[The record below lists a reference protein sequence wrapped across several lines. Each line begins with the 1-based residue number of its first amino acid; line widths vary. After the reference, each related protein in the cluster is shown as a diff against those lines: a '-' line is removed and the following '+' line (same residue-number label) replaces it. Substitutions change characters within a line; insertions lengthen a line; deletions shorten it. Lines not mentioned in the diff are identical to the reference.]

1 MKVRADAPPPAGTSS
16 SSSPSAITP
25 SSAPLDAPERK
36 PAVLV
41 STIDSV
47 AGHRVVRTLGLVRG
61 SAVRAHHF
69 GTDLIAFLKNLFGG
83 EIEEATKVL
92 AEAREQALDR
102 MIAEARSLGANAVIG
117 FHFTSAEVVAGAAE
131 MVAYGT
137 AVEIQ
142 PDRSGPGPDRS
153 GAGPGAAGGA

>member
-1 MKVRADAPPPAGTSS
+1 MRS
-16 SSSPSAITP
+16 
-25 SSAPLDAPERK
+25 E
-36 PAVLV
+36 PAVAPREVAREKAAAPAAAPIERHPALLV
-41 STIDSV
+41 TTTDGV
-47 AGHRVVRTLGLVRG
+47 PGHRVVRTLGLVRG

-102 MIAEARSLGANAVIG
+102 MVADARSLGANAVIG
-117 FHFTSAEVVAGAAE
+117 FRFMSAEVVSGAAE

-137 AVEIQ
+137 AVEVA
-142 PDRSGPGPDRS
+142 PAEPGRGPG
-153 GAGPGAAGGA
+153 

>member
-1 MKVRADAPPPAGTSS
+1 MTNDKPTGSQIAARGVKGSEDAMTERPPA
-16 SSSPSAITP
+16 
-25 SSAPLDAPERK
+25 L
-36 PAVLV
+36 LV
-41 STIDSV
+41 STVD
-47 AGHRVVRTLGLVRG
+47 GLPGYRVTRSLGLVRG

-102 MIAEARSLGANAVIG
+102 MIAQARSLGANAVIG
-117 FHFTSAEVVAGAAE
+117 FRFTSAEVVSGAAE

-137 AVEIQ
+137 AVTAEIE
-142 PDRSGPGPDRS
+142 REVR
-153 GAGPGAAGGA
+153 

>member
-1 MKVRADAPPPAGTSS
+1 MERTERRSRREGADDDMTER
-16 SSSPSAITP
+16 PSG
-25 SSAPLDAPERK
+25 L
-36 PAVLV
+36 LV
-41 STIDSV
+41 STIDSLP
-47 AGHRVVRTLGLVRG
+47 GYRVTRSFGLVRG

-102 MIAEARSLGANAVIG
+102 MLAQAKSLGANAVVG
-117 FHFTSAEVVAGAAE
+117 FRFTSAEVVSGAAE

-137 AVEIQ
+137 AVAAE
-142 PDRSGPGPDRS
+142 PE
-153 GAGPGAAGGA
+153 GAPR